1 MEFAFAVAM
10 VPILQRGF
18 YTPSLGLGVGTS
30 RMDVLPERQG
40 MPVLQALSLQVFRE
54 GEATADP
61 KVATL
66 FVGDEPVGSA
76 AFAYFRV
83 TAGPQVQKFK
93 TELLRGQFLVQV
105 TDNGSPRLGLL
116 RWPVLDAGTSALSYN
131 LTEGQG
137 GGIVTH
143 PAKVPAGARVD
154 DLRKIREVVVLE
166 RQADGQWR
174 VAGAGFTAEDALKDI
189 DLEVTDAGT
198 WYALGMDDWGVLFE
212 PGLAVTK
219 GQRVRPSQFEGWLY
233 EITEAGNLPA
243 TEPAW
248 WPIQGENPSRQIGT
262 ARALAVR
269 YYQPLGHGPF
279 PVEMI

>member
-1 MEFAFAVAM
+1 MDFAFAVATM
-10 VPILQRGF
+10 PIQRRGF
-18 YTPSLGLGVGTS
+18 FTPSLGVALGGAS
-30 RMDVLPERQG
+30 LAVLPDKQG
-40 MPVLQALSLQVFRE
+40 MSVLQALSLQVFRE

-66 FVGDEPVGSA
+66 FVGDDPVGSA
-76 AFAYFRV
+76 AFAFFRV
-83 TAGPQVQKFK
+83 GAEPVVQKFK

-137 GGIVTH
+137 GGLVTH
-143 PAKVPAGARVD
+143 PAKVPAGAQVD
-154 DLRKIREVVVLE
+154 DLRRVREVVVVE

-174 VAGAGFTAEDALKDI
+174 VAGAGFTDEEGLKDI

-212 PGLAVTK
+212 PGWSVAK

-233 EITEAGNLPA
+233 EITEAGTLPA
-243 TEPAW
+243 VEPEW
-248 WPIQGENPSRQIGT
+248 WPIQGENPSRQVGT